1 MDTTRQALLDATLA
15 LVGERG
21 FSAVTSRAIARK
33 AGVALGLV
41 NYHFGGKDAAVAEA
55 YRFVTVELR
64 DAFESLEGD
73 DPPEDRLSSFATRL
87 ASAVRRHGAALAF
100 FAGRSGDRLAVPPE
114 YRDFALGKGLDKAYE
129 AMRALDPSVGRELA
143 AMRLSAFAGA
153 LLYPELVPG
162 ALGLDMDAPE
172 LRDEYVSLLTGLLLG
187 GRETTPR
194 DALRPRSRKKG
205 VRDATKS

>member
-1 MDTTRQALLDATLA
+1 MDTTRQAILDATLE

-21 FSAVTSRAIARK
+21 FSALTSRAIADK

-64 DAFESLEGD
+64 DAFGALDGD
-73 DPPEDRLSSFATRL
+73 APPEVRLRRFATGF
-87 ASAVRRHGAALAF
+87 AFVVRRHGSALAF
-100 FAGRSGDRLAVPPE
+100 FAGRGVGRIDAPTD
-114 YRDFALGKGLDKAYE
+114 YRYFALGEGLGKAHE

-162 ALGLDMDAPE
+162 ALGLDMDTPGQ
-172 LRDEYVSLLTGLLLG
+172 RDAYVSMLADLLVGDRG
-187 GRETTPR
+187 MAPGASRR
-194 DALRPRSRKKG
+194 RGRKKG
-205 VRDATKS
+205 GIDDSES